1 MVNAYFKSKNPIER
15 QLSNLAYSP
24 FIIEG
29 RECLSLEGFYQG
41 IKRSGEDSQN
51 HVFMTFGMQAKG
63 LSKNTKFV
71 YFNGE
76 KYRVGS
82 EEHHNLI
89 FKAQVCKYS
98 QCEKSRNAM
107 IKSGSSKITHK
118 VGNDSKFY
126 PAKVYCKHLTKIRNM
141 ILNGEI

>member
-71 YFNGE
+71 
-76 KYRVGS
+76 
-82 EEHHNLI
+82 
-89 FKAQVCKYS
+89 
-98 QCEKSRNAM
+98 
-107 IKSGSSKITHK
+107 
-118 VGNDSKFY
+118 
-126 PAKVYCKHLTKIRNM
+126 
-141 ILNGEI
+141 